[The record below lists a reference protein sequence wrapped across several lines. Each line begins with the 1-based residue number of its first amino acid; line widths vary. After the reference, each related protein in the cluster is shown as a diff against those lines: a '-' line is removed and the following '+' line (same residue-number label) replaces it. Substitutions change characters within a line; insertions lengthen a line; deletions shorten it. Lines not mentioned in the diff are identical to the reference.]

1 MITVQQSQPFMPTPM
16 APYPSPIIGRRGE
29 RALTSTPF
37 PPMPT
42 TIPPGP
48 MPTPFLPHPN
58 RHFPSTSTL
67 TSTGTESSYSP
78 VPLAPPQRDNLRHT
92 ARRIAVDEV
101 DMKAQEPGR
110 FELRLGHRNTDFGP
124 KELDLD
130 RSLGMG
136 SPYNIG
142 ISTPNSKNLNVAF
155 SRLPPDHI
163 PTSPDPEAGVG
174 SPLTFKSR
182 RRASS
187 LTSGRGRVLQDELPR
202 GRHHH
207 DYDYDGDRDLALT
220 VTRTPSTSRHRRRHR
235 STVLDTGN
243 GAIHIP
249 SSGTTVVSGGGIVPS
264 PNLIPNPGLGHG
276 YTFVATQ
283 PAGAGVTPIPTP
295 ITPQPTVVVV
305 GGRSRSESR
314 SRRHHRHRSP
324 SQSHSEHR
332 SQRSAHHRHQ
342 LGQPLVSISQSTTA
356 APITARPVYTR
367 RRSRSLGAL
376 PAGTAPGMSDPR
388 VPVYTTQPP
397 LSLPSASAPIHGQM
411 QNMMPGPGPGPGI
424 PYNLTNYPYQPGRY
438 TSMQQGYSGVYS
450 GGAGTAYGYGTTGTG
465 IASGTSVP
473 KPPASEQGFFSRL
486 FGQNK
491 STPGAGPGL
500 AAGIGSGKSAR
511 FAPQP
516 PGYPQTQ
523 MQTQMNYPQTQ
534 QMPMP
539 MPMQSYGGMGTEG
552 HRHGFGGSWGLR
564 HHHQP
569 VASIP
574 PPPPQGP
581 LPTRRARRRR
591 SF

>member
-1 MITVQQSQPFMPTPM
+1 M
-16 APYPSPIIGRRGE
+16 
-29 RALTSTPF
+29 
-37 PPMPT
+37 
-42 TIPPGP
+42 GP
-48 MPTPFLPHPN
+48 L
-58 RHFPSTSTL
+58 
-67 TSTGTESSYSP
+67 
-78 VPLAPPQRDNLRHT
+78 
-92 ARRIAVDEV
+92 
-101 DMKAQEPGR
+101 KW
-110 FELRLGHRNTDFGP
+110 
-124 KELDLD
+124 
-130 RSLGMG
+130 
-136 SPYNIG
+136 
-142 ISTPNSKNLNVAF
+142 
-155 SRLPPDHI
+155 
-163 PTSPDPEAGVG
+163 
-174 SPLTFKSR
+174 
-182 RRASS
+182 
-187 LTSGRGRVLQDELPR
+187 
-202 GRHHH
+202 
-207 DYDYDGDRDLALT
+207 T

-264 PNLIPNPGLGHG
+264 PNLNPNTGLGHG
-276 YTFVATQ
+276 YTFVGAQ
-283 PAGAGVTPIPTP
+283 PAAAGVTPIATP

-324 SQSHSEHR
+324 SQSYSDPRRSDHR
-332 SQRSAHHRHQ
+332 HHQHHQHQ
-342 LGQPLVSISQSTTA
+342 LGQALVSISQSTTA
-356 APITARPVYTR
+356 APITARPAYTR

-388 VPVYTTQPP
+388 VPVYTTQPLLP
-397 LSLPSASAPIHGQM
+397 LLSASAPIQGQR
-411 QNMMPGPGPGPGI
+411 QNMMLGPGPGI
-424 PYNLTNYPYQPGRY
+424 PYNPTNYPYQPGRY
-438 TSMQQGYSGVYS
+438 TSMQQGHGGVYS